1 MNLLVGRGTWYKKV
15 AKTLGENWTT
25 SMNLNEMKVASAIV
39 NFGLVGE
46 KWDNFKY
53 GHEHLI
59 NPECK
64 KINWHLEPN
73 KFKAASICH
82 SNHISVPFMHSASNV
97 NVAPSTFALH
107 TWVVKP
113 KYSIGGKGIRLFDS
127 PIPIKSTEYL
137 QQRIK
142 NRAYELRVH
151 AFKWVPMEE
160 WLVFKRTHPA
170 GEAQLTWNFKQG
182 GSFSTVENGNV
193 SIFKRAKEASSRVL
207 ECLNQDFGAV
217 DFICSKDDD
226 PLIPWFIE
234 INSSPGMKISG
245 VKQAYVSAFNSL

>member
-15 AKTLGENWTT
+15 AKTLGTNWTT
-25 SMNLNEMKVASAIV
+25 SCTADSLQDCKVVV
-39 NFGLVGE
+39 NFGLVGD
-46 KWDNFKY
+46 KWENFKF
-53 GHEHLI
+53 GTESFLK
-59 NPECK
+59 PSCK
-64 KINWHLEPN
+64 KINWNLEPN
-73 KFKAASICH
+73 KFKAAFICGKNDIQ
-82 SNHISVPFMHSASNV
+82 SPKIYPYNSSPV
-97 NVAPSTFALH
+97 NFFDDEH
-107 TWVVKP
+107 YGEWIVKP
-113 KYSIGGKGIRLFDS
+113 KYSIGGKGIVEWEGQNLTKGQYFQR
-127 PIPIKSTEYL
+127 
-137 QQRIK
+137 RIK

-151 AFKWVPMEE
+151 AFKWVSPDK

-182 GSFSTVENGNV
+182 GSFSTIENGNV
-193 SIFKRAKEASSRVL
+193 GIFKRAKEASLKVL

-234 INSSPGMKISG
+234 INSSPGMKIPG

>member
-15 AKTLGENWTT
+15 AKTLGPNYTIT
-25 SMNLNEMKVASAIV
+25 PTMANVSKINVVI

-46 KWDNFKY
+46 RWNKFLTETVPFLNTDV
-53 GHEHLI
+53 
-59 NPECK
+59 K
-64 KINWHLEPN
+64 KINWHLEPD
-73 KFKAASICH
+73 KFKAVTKIALH
-82 SNHISVPFMHSASNV
+82 SNVLTPDCRKNSNTPTYGSLEEY
-97 NVAPSTFALH
+97 NQWLI
-107 TWVVKP
+107 KP
-113 KYSIGGKGIRLFDS
+113 YYSIGGKGIKLWDGDEL
-127 PIPIKSTEYL
+127 KHNEYL
-137 QQRIK
+137 QKRIR

-151 AFKWVPMEE
+151 AFKWVPMEN

-182 GSFSTVENGNV
+182 GSFSSVSDSNGG
-193 SIFKRAKEASSRVL
+193 IFKRAKQASLKVL

-234 INSSPGMKISG
+234 INSSPGMKIPG